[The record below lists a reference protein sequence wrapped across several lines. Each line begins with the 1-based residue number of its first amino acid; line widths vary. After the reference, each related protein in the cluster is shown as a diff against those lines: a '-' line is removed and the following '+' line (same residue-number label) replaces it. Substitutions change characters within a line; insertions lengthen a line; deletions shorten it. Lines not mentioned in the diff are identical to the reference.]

1 MKCVLF
7 LLLLLKSNGFLVHEK
22 EFVWKMLIQIWQ
34 NIFATTRLWIYYVKA
49 TAWAVPPSAF
59 LFYNLNLKACTG
71 KMQYWK
77 LKRHPSL
84 SIRSTKRTLPVKN
97 AHKLL
102 TFLSLPL
109 FWQGCLLCITITR
122 ASATNRPWLR
132 GLIFTHHSP
141 ISLCKCFLQD

>member
-1 MKCVLF
+1 MCAFLTSSVKIKWIFGPWERICV
-7 LLLLLKSNGFLVHEK
+7 KHANSDR
-22 EFVWKMLIQIWQ
+22 WQ

-97 AHKLL
+97 SHKLL